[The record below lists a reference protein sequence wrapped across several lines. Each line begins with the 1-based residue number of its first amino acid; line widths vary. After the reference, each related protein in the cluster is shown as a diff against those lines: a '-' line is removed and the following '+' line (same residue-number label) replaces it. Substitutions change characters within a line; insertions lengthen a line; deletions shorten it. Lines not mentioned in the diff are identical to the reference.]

1 MLVSSKKLEDA
12 LDLAL
17 LTLAEVAAKGTNDEK
32 VKAATALLQGV
43 SFAYETNRKAALASR
58 VLPLVDAVTK
68 NLSGTLTENDAYA
81 PAFALEPTQQASLLA
96 SFAKQLS

>member
-1 MLVSSKKLEDA
+1 MVSSQKLEDA
-12 LDLAL
+12 LELAL
-17 LTLAEVAAKGTNDEK
+17 LTLAEVAATGNNDEK
-32 VKAATALLQGV
+32 IKAATALLQGV

-58 VLPLVDAVTK
+58 VLPLMDALTN